1 MIKKLNIKEAKSSNA
16 DILDSIEA
24 NAKAIL
30 DKVATIR
37 KGAVDDYNLS
47 LLKKQKKAL
56 IDVNSAMSNISSYA
70 SAYVKEA
77 YDWKDGSKV
86 FNNIALYVEGEN
98 GLVGENYSSLE
109 SHLKHSTNF
118 ELTEYGTVGGGVP
131 EVGKLGYAVW
141 QDTNAGFEIYVEYQ
155 WDKMYGRKY
164 VGGEIVKSSITEF
177 EPFGESIS
185 KRMQKKSVT
194 EGDASKKT
202 NYAVMVRNMNNAKY
216 NLYTGTKAE
225 CEELLDILENLESLA
240 ATCEDEDEYCWEEA
254 FVIDTLSNYNCIE
267 EIYYRLI
274 DNNDNY
280 SLRNHYGDFGGTVH
294 IINADSPVDLYL

>member
-30 DKVATIR
+30 DKVSTIR
-37 KGAVDDYNLS
+37 KGAVDDYNLG

-56 IDVNSAMSNISSYA
+56 IDVNSAMSNISAYA
-70 SAYVKEA
+70 SSYVKEG
-77 YDWKDGSKV
+77 YDW
-86 FNNIALYVEGEN
+86 
-98 GLVGENYSSLE
+98 
-109 SHLKHSTNF
+109 
-118 ELTEYGTVGGGVP
+118 
-131 EVGKLGYAVW
+131 
-141 QDTNAGFEIYVEYQ
+141 
-155 WDKMYGRKY
+155 
-164 VGGEIVKSSITEF
+164 
-177 EPFGESIS
+177 
-185 KRMQKKSVT
+185 KKSVT

-202 NYAVMVRNMNNAKY
+202 NYAVMVRNMNNGKY

-267 EIYYRLI
+267 EIYYRMI

-280 SLRNHYGDFGGTVH
+280 SLRNHYSDFGDIGGTVH
-294 IINADSPVDLYL
+294 IINADSPIDLYL

>member
-1 MIKKLNIKEAKSSNA
+1 MIKKLNVREAKTSNA
-16 DILDSIEA
+16 DVLDSIEA

-30 DKVATIR
+30 DKVAAIR
-37 KGAVDDYNLS
+37 KGGLDDYNSS

-56 IDVNSAMSNISSYA
+56 IDVNSALSNVASYA
-70 SAYVKEA
+70 SAYVKED

-86 FNNIALYVEGEN
+86 FNNIYLYAEGEN
-98 GLVGENYSSLE
+98 GLVGEDYSYLE
-109 SHLKHSTNF
+109 GHLKHSTNF

-194 EGDASKKT
+194 EGDVSKKT
-202 NYAVMVRNMNNAKY
+202 NYAVQVRDMNKA
-216 NLYTGTKAE
+216 LIHLFTGTKAD
-225 CEELLDILENLESLA
+225 CERLEKQIDDFLRWAEYDCENEEEYMFEEEWLLGEMEKFGHISEIAER
-240 ATCEDEDEYCWEEA
+240 EIDERN
-254 FVIDTLSNYNCIE
+254 NY
-267 EIYYRLI
+267 Y
-274 DNNDNY
+274 DY
-280 SLRNHYGDFGGTVH
+280 STGKTYH
-294 IINADSPVDLYL
+294 IINDYFFDLYL

>member
-1 MIKKLNIKEAKSSNA
+1 MIKRLNIKETKSSNA

-37 KGAVDDYNLS
+37 KGAVDDYNLG

-70 SAYVKEA
+70 SAYTKEN
-77 YDWKDGSKV
+77 S
-86 FNNIALYVEGEN
+86 E
-98 GLVGENYSSLE
+98 
-109 SHLKHSTNF
+109 
-118 ELTEYGTVGGGVP
+118 
-131 EVGKLGYAVW
+131 
-141 QDTNAGFEIYVEYQ
+141 
-155 WDKMYGRKY
+155 
-164 VGGEIVKSSITEF
+164 
-177 EPFGESIS
+177 
-185 KRMQKKSVT
+185 RMHKKSVT

-240 ATCEDEDEYCWEEA
+240 ATCEDEDEYCWEES

-267 EIYYRLI
+267 EIYYRMI

-280 SLRNHYGDFGGTVH
+280 SLGGHYSEYGGMYSGMMVH
-294 IINADSPVDLYL
+294 IINADSPIDLYL